1 MGRTP
6 RKLEPAVEMEQ
17 RIRVRR
23 RVLRISQEELAERS
37 GFHPTYVSS
46 VERGERNVS
55 LMTILRIAKALEMD
69 PSRLV
74 RGLSS

>member
-6 RKLEPAVEMEQ
+6 RKLEPAIEMGQ

-55 LMTILRIAKALEMD
+55 LMTILRIAEALEMD

-74 RGLSS
+74 RGLSP